1 MAKNITAQVL
11 GGSPKVIEAET
22 VQDAFN
28 ALGLNGNYTATINGD
43 AAEMSDGLDDY
54 SFVSFAQAVK
64 GGRA

>member
-11 GGSPKVIEAET
+11 GGSPKVIEAAT
-22 VQDAFN
+22 VKEAFE

-43 AAEMSDGLDDY
+43 AAEMDEELSDY

-64 GGRA
+64 GGIA